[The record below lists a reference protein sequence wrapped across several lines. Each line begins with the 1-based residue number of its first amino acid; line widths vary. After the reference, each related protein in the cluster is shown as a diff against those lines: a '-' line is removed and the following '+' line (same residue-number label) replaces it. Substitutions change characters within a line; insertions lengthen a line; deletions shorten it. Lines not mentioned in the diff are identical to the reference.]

1 MSGNDAAVV
10 MHRHSSGTIHLWVLD
25 ENGVVME
32 RIFFDDFD
40 WKFSNDIADLACWK
54 GFAKTEANYV
64 GRNLASLTLIDRE
77 RVIYVMSP
85 SVRTQN
91 AESARS

>member
-1 MSGNDAAVV
+1 MSGDAAVV

-25 ENGVVME
+25 EDGVVME
-32 RIFFDDFD
+32 RTFVDDFD

-54 GFAKTEANYV
+54 GFAETEANDV
-64 GRNLASLTLIDRE
+64 GRNLASLTLIDRG

-85 SVRTQN
+85 SVRAQK
-91 AESARS
+91 SIVK